1 MKTLYSVLILLLFF
15 VANIFS
21 QYGFQKIYSDDTSGK
36 GVITM
41 NSIKMSTG
49 GLKHIYIQR
58 GVSFPDGNPNTSGQY
73 LKLNRQNNSWY
84 EPLNGF
90 AKANWCFCFC
100 TFTCNPPRYVCN
112 RVLLFV
118 PSPLDTQYAIKNLM
132 GNCGCDAGDKVTYTV
147 NNGMNS
153 SDLSQFSN
161 DFAGQMCFGID
172 IDPVN
177 DAIAYVGYP
186 IMGSSYKVIYKT
198 TNKGSTWVPVDTNSQ
213 FFRYIKINPL
223 KRTNIFCGASGQ
235 TMLSTNSGVDFFPV
249 GGQNFNEMKFC
260 YSDSTIYGLAFNGV
274 YKSTN
279 HGLNWIHVWTNNTLR
294 CIEVSPENSDLVYVG
309 SPSGLYRSTNGGLNW
324 VLYNDHF
331 SPSKN
336 VLGISKDVSSG
347 DTVIVATTDAVYK
360 VWGSFVG
367 ITNITNEIP
376 ETFSLYQ
383 NYPNPFNP
391 VTKIKFSI
399 PQNETTHRVVS
410 TRLIVFDA
418 IGKEA
423 AVLVNQ
429 QLQPG
434 TYEANWDASAYPS
447 GVYYYKLEVSPS
459 TGSGRGFTE
468 TKKMVLIK

>member
-1 MKTLYSVLILLLFF
+1 MKKIYFLLISLTF
-15 VANIFS
+15 IFTDIYS

-36 GVITM
+36 GLVTM
-41 NSIKMSTG
+41 NSIKMTAG

-84 EPLNGF
+84 VPLNGF
-90 AKANWCFCFC
+90 TNANWCFCFC
-100 TFTCNPPRYVCN
+100 VFTCNPPRFVCN

-118 PSPLDTQYAIKNLM
+118 PSPADTQYAIKNLM
-132 GNCGCDAGDKVTYTV
+132 GNCGCDAGDAVFYTV
-147 NNGMNS
+147 NNGANS
-153 SDLSQFSN
+153 VGLTQFSN
-161 DFAGQMCFGID
+161 DFAGQQCFGID

-177 DAIAYVGYP
+177 DAVAYIGYP
-186 IMGSSYKVIYKT
+186 IMGTSHKVIHKT
-198 TNKGSTWVPVDTNSQ
+198 TDKGSTWFPVDTNTN

-235 TMLSTNSGVDFFPV
+235 MMLSTNSGLDFFSV
-249 GGQNFNEMKFC
+249 GGMNFTEMKFC

-279 HGLNWIHVWTNNTLR
+279 HGFNWSQVWGINNLR
-294 CIEVSPENSDLVYVG
+294 CIEVSPENSNLIYAG
-309 SPSGLYRSTNGGLNW
+309 NFSGLYRSTNGGLNW

-347 DTVIVATTDAVYK
+347 DTVIVATADAVYK
-360 VWGSFVG
+360 VWGSYVG
-367 ITNITNEIP
+367 INNISNEIP
-376 ETFSLYQ
+376 EKYELMQ

-391 VTKIKFSI
+391 VTNIGF
-399 PQNETTHRVVS
+399 RVADFGLVS
-410 TRLIVFDA
+410 LTIYNAL
-418 IGKEA
+418 GKEIKI
-423 AVLVNQ
+423 LVNQ
-429 QLQPG
+429 HLQPG
-434 TYEANWDASAYPS
+434 IYEADWDASDYPS
-447 GVYYYKLEVSPS
+447 GVYYYKLEAEK
-459 TGSGRGFTE
+459 FTE